1 VTREGGID
9 LFAGPGGWDLAARA
23 VGLPVL
29 GIEYDAD
36 TCTTRRAAGLPTIE
50 ADVRTVDRR
59 PLIERF
65 LDLIGSPPCQ
75 TFSASGKGHGRRA
88 LAHVLAGVAE
98 LADRLPLSHEHDDER
113 TALVLEP
120 LSWAL
125 QAVDAGLPFRAI
137 VLEQVPSVLPV
148 WQAYAAVLRREGYS
162 VIVGLLGTEEYGV
175 PQTRT
180 RAVLI
185 ARRDGTARLPR
196 PTHRAFVKGQPST
209 AGDRALRPWMSI
221 ADALGWTGA
230 GRVGFPRLADTDDA
244 VELNGA
250 RYRARDF
257 RDLDEPSF
265 ALTGKARSWLRF
277 GMRGGGTEQLHRS
290 TDAPAPTLAFGRD
303 SASWCWADEYDP
315 GVRTGVEVDRIS
327 LADAGVLQ
335 TFPADYP
342 WHGRSRHSRFGQV
355 GNAVPPLFA
364 EAILRE
370 ALGLADA
377 ARREAPED
385 LFDLLA

>member
-9 LFAGPGGWDLAARA
+9 LF
-23 VGLPVL
+23 
-29 GIEYDAD
+29 
-36 TCTTRRAAGLPTIE
+36 AGLPTIE
-50 ADVRTVDRR
+50 ADVRTVDQR

-162 VIVGLLGTEEYGV
+162 VAVGLLGTEEYGV